1 MEAKSGSVEV
11 QKWLRC
17 NVTRSETR
25 SKRAIFNQKRGKS
38 LNINDLNQNT
48 LKCRILAFLRA
59 RKSLLANSR
68 VLDAIVVKIYGS
80 SDISSDSMN

>member
-1 MEAKSGSVEV
+1 MRFRPFWSVTEAPLEAKSGSVEV

-38 LNINDLNQNT
+38 LNINDLN
-48 LKCRILAFLRA
+48 
-59 RKSLLANSR
+59 
-68 VLDAIVVKIYGS
+68 
-80 SDISSDSMN
+80 

>member
-11 QKWLRC
+11 HKWLRC

-48 LKCRILAFLRA
+48 LKCRIFAFLRA
-59 RKSLLANSR
+59 RKSLFANSR
-68 VLDAIVVKIYGS
+68 VLDAIVVKIY
-80 SDISSDSMN
+80 DNKR